1 MTCLHCVLGKTLACC
16 LEQIRGHLQVALGR
30 SDIEVAK
37 VGGELREQSLDVLAG
52 AVPCEHP
59 MDRRCVANVVQPRRP
74 RFADGATD
82 SGGAT
87 NMLKP

>member
-1 MTCLHCVLGKTLACC
+1 MNCLHCVLGKALACR
-16 LEQIRGHLQVALGR
+16 LEQVRRHLQVALGR
-30 SDIEVAK
+30 PDIEVAK

-59 MDRRCVANVVQPRRP
+59 MHRRCVADVVQPRRP
-74 RFADGATD
+74 GFAGGATD

-87 NMLKP
+87 NMLEP